1 MSEIAIQIAV
11 PYLTVEQ
18 YSRFSGIP
26 ENTIRSM
33 IQQGRLPIRSKIKSK
48 EKPLINL
55 LALIR
60 EANDQVI

>member
-26 ENTIRSM
+26 ENTIRWM
-33 IQQGRLPIRSKIKSK
+33 IQQGRLPIRSKIKPK

-55 LALIR
+55 LALMR